1 MSRERERARA
11 RARTNV
17 SKYRFRTSDPSGF
30 GGVEPMQQL
39 SSNRQ
44 LTSTVR
50 IAIGLPER
58 LLLLLLPPP
67 CIAKANECAEVC
79 VHSKEALPPP
89 HLQYHCCHCRMPD
102 HRHPSPHCRCS
113 WCCTCRA
120 DLSDVQRPTFRT
132 CHLQHACS
140 SQPLCSAHQADH
152 SGRRMESKYL
162 NMCMHS
168 EEGNGERRKEK
179 GERKKI
185 DK

>member
-1 MSRERERARA
+1 MSRESARARA

-89 HLQYHCCHCRMPD
+89 TSNTIAVIAVCLIID
-102 HRHPSPHCRCS
+102 IRHHIVGAAGAVRV
-113 WCCTCRA
+113 
-120 DLSDVQRPTFRT
+120 VQT
-132 CHLQHACS
+132 
-140 SQPLCSAHQADH
+140 
-152 SGRRMESKYL
+152 
-162 NMCMHS
+162 
-168 EEGNGERRKEK
+168 
-179 GERKKI
+179 
-185 DK
+185 